1 MACGAGGNSTLGST
15 VGVGVGGI
23 STLGSAA
30 GGNGGGSVALVRIF
44 AISAYAFRI
53 GSP

>member
-1 MACGAGGNSTLGST
+1 MGD
-15 VGVGVGGI
+15 GVGGI

-30 GGNGGGSVALVRIF
+30 GDGGGGSVALVKIC
-44 AISAYAFRI
+44 AILAYAFRI